1 MWLLFLVAVSSG
13 LDTDSF
19 VNLSVEREIDLTGH
33 YTSVVNKIS
42 LESKAKSTVSKYFH
56 SMTKENY
63 EKLSIIRAYFKDDS
77 ENLLKV
83 DFQEFHKD
91 FAILKVLIPRG
102 INPQAQVDLV
112 VEEYFAQKMTPYPK
126 RIGIFDQQLM
136 LFVDNVHFITQYKT
150 LKAETI
156 VKFPNSEI
164 ESYTKPSDVYYDI
177 KGKTLRYGPVVDLP
191 SFALL
196 EFRAHYQNPKPIP
209 YFTKVVREIEV
220 SHWGNIAVS
229 DWYTLVNRGA
239 EIKGEFSRFDYSSRG
254 RNVAVNALK
263 DLEAI
268 LPRSAWG
275 LYYRD
280 HVGNVSTSNAKQHS
294 SYVNLHI
301 SPRFP
306 IMGGWKDT
314 FNIGYNLPT
323 KFFLKSSEEQFALNI
338 TFGFPFKEIIAEE
351 MTVKIILP
359 EGSTDIQ
366 HILPFDV
373 DKTHFETVHSF
384 LDFKGKPVLVLEK
397 KNVMDFHRKPFQ
409 VIYKSQPTD
418 LIYKP
423 LLLSFYVFVSL
434 LILIVSFRLDL
445 SLESEVKQ
453 KRD

>member
-1 MWLLFLVAVSSG
+1 MWLLFLVTVSTG
-13 LDTDSF
+13 LDSDSF
-19 VNLSVEREIDLTGH
+19 INHSVEREIDLTGH
-33 YTSVVNKIS
+33 YTSVVNRIS

-56 SMTKENY
+56 SMTKQNY
-63 EKLSIIRAYFKDDS
+63 EKLSNIRAYFKDDS
-77 ENLLKV
+77 DNLLKV

-91 FAILKVLIPRG
+91 FAIMKVLVPRG
-102 INPQAQVDLV
+102 IAPQTQVEIV
-112 VEEYFAQKMTPYPK
+112 IEEYFAQKMTPYPK

-136 LFVDNVHFITQYKT
+136 LFTDNIHFISQYKT
-150 LKAETI
+150 LKSETI
-156 VKFPNSEI
+156 IKFPNSEI
-164 ESYTKPSDVYYDI
+164 ESYTKPNDIYYDL
-177 KGKTLRYGPVVDLP
+177 KGKTLKYGPVFDLA
-191 SFALL
+191 SFSLY
-196 EFRAHYQNPKPIP
+196 EFQAHYQNPNPIP

-239 EIKGEFSRFDYSSRG
+239 EIKGEFSRFDYSMKY
-254 RNVAVNALK
+254 RNSAVNALK
-263 DLEAI
+263 ELEAI

-280 HVGNVSTSNAKQHS
+280 HVGNVSTSNARQHS
-294 SYVNLHI
+294 SYVNLRI

-323 KFFLKSSEEQFALNI
+323 KYFLKSKDDQFALNI

-359 EGSTDIQ
+359 EGSKDIQ

-373 DKTHFETVHSF
+373 DRTGFESTISF

-397 KNVMDFHRKPFQ
+397 KNAMDFHRKPFQ
-409 VIYKSQPTD
+409 VLYKSDPSD
-418 LIYKP
+418 LVFKP
-423 LLLSFYVFVSL
+423 LLLSFYVFISL
-434 LILIVSFRLDL
+434 LILIISFRLDL
-445 SLESEVKQ
+445 SIESEQKQ
-453 KRD
+453 KTE